1 MALFFFCPLPH
12 DSHFDLFSLCIKSID
27 LELNRSSEG
36 IKYRN
41 SGVRSGTTKIDVRR
55 SHLISPRFFFWFSA
69 FAIRLQLWP
78 TSIVLPR
85 ATQLAWSNNKLKDQ
99 IAHDGV
105 SVSIASLPPH
115 PTVRICHVDRFR
127 HFSWGIKPTLL
138 SLFCTSTQQSID
150 NSTSACTSLASS
162 HLASSSIHLK
172 GNAIQTFVLL

>member
-1 MALFFFCPLPH
+1 MKSFYVIFSNFKSCVNVVSGNLIKIQIKIHFSFFLLISTSDVYLMALFFFGPLPH

-55 SHLISPRFFFWFSA
+55 SHLISHHFFFWFSA

-78 TSIVLPR
+78 SIVPPR

-99 IAHDGV
+99 IAHNGV
-105 SVSIASLPPH
+105 SMSIASLPPH
-115 PTVRICHVDRFR
+115 PPHPPVRICHVDR
-127 HFSWGIKPTLL
+127 
-138 SLFCTSTQQSID
+138 
-150 NSTSACTSLASS
+150 SAIF
-162 HLASSSIHLK
+162 H
-172 GNAIQTFVLL
+172 GV